1 MIDGEVN
8 EDAKKDRESRGVRNS
23 IDFSKVLGNPRQVCI
38 PSSRLLQYVAIR
50 MGGRQRLSGR
60 VTVAQPGKIMLTYP
74 LQHVSVASCL
84 ANPFLQ

>member
-1 MIDGEVN
+1 M
-8 EDAKKDRESRGVRNS
+8 RRRTESQGVRNS

-38 PSSRLLQYVAIR
+38 PSSRLLMYVAVR
-50 MGGRQRLSGR
+50 MGGMQRSSGS